1 MLEERLNHD
10 LKQALL
16 AHDSLKVNTLRGLK
30 SAILYAKVASGTR
43 AETMPE
49 ASLLTVLQKEA
60 KMRQES
66 IEAYRQAGNEEK
78 AQDEARERE
87 IIEQYLPAKLSE
99 EAVVRLVE
107 AAIAELG
114 GSSQA
119 VLGAVINKVRQDAKG
134 AADGAVIARLAKERL
149 GQ

>member
-1 MLEERLNHD
+1 
-10 LKQALL
+10 
-16 AHDSLKVNTLRGLK
+16 
-30 SAILYAKVASGTR
+30 
-43 AETMPE
+43 MPE
-49 ASLLTVLQKEA
+49 ASLLTILQKEA

-78 AQDEARERE
+78 AQGEARERE

-99 EAVVRLVE
+99 EAVARLVE
-107 AAIAELG
+107 AAITELG
-114 GSSQA
+114 GSSQV